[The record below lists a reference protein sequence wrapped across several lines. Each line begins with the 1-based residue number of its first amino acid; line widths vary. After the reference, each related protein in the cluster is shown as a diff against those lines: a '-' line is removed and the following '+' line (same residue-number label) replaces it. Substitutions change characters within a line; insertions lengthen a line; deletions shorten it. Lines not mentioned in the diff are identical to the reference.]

1 MMVRIWS
8 TVGGMRVSGSEA
20 DVENLVM
27 GAVQYSSV
35 DCLDSALL
43 MRDMRDVKGE
53 KEKRDDEIGVGI
65 GMWRENEWYVLVDVA
80 VMNGSGGE
88 EEERN
93 MASAFSFRC

>member
-1 MMVRIWS
+1 
-8 TVGGMRVSGSEA
+8 
-20 DVENLVM
+20 
-27 GAVQYSSV
+27 
-35 DCLDSALL
+35 
-43 MRDMRDVKGE
+43 MRDVKGE